1 MGWAARQHAAGP
13 DYRLIPLLALAACTT
28 AAAPPRATG
37 PANLTPSQ
45 PPFQQQELARFEAPF
60 ALAFLPGGA
69 VLVTEKGGTL
79 KLRQPD
85 GSIANVVGVPAVAT
99 GGQGGLL
106 DVAVAPDFA
115 RSGTIYLTY
124 AEGSS
129 DNSQLALARGKLVQ
143 PPVECERGAG
153 PCPPYA
159 ALEGVEVLWR
169 SGSTGKGGQFGANIA
184 FAPDGR
190 SLFLSSGER
199 QRFDPAQD
207 PNQAL
212 GKILHLT
219 LDGKAL
225 TGAPMMGKTTPFMVS
240 VYDPPKN
247 TTLTASAPT
256 RQTLGHPGTPAET
269 FSSGHRN
276 PYGLAFDSAGRL
288 WEVEMGPKGGDEV
301 NLITRGGNYG
311 WPKASNGDNYD
322 GTPIPDH
329 AAGDGFVAPKLW
341 WNPSIS
347 PGGMMIY
354 SGAMWPAWRG
364 SMFVAA
370 LSGKALIRVALDGD
384 TARAADQWDMGTR
397 MRDVAQAPDGSIWV
411 LEDGEQ
417 GAQGRLI
424 RLSKN

>member
-1 MGWAARQHAAGP
+1 LP
-13 DYRLIPLLALAACTT
+13 D
-28 AAAPPRATG
+28 
-37 PANLTPSQ
+37 
-45 PPFQQQELARFEAPF
+45 
-60 ALAFLPGGA
+60 GA

-79 KLRQPD
+79 KLRLPD
-85 GSIANVVGVPAVAT
+85 GGIANVSGVPAVAT

-106 DVAVAPDFA
+106 DVAIAPDFA
-115 RSGTIYLTY
+115 TSGTVYLTY
-124 AEGSS
+124 AEGTS
-129 DNSQLALARGKLVQ
+129 DNSQLAVARGKLMQAEVK
-143 PPVECERGAG
+143 CIRA
-153 PCPPYA
+153 PCPPHA
-159 ALEGVEVLWR
+159 MLDGVRVLWR
-169 SGSTGKGGQFGANIA
+169 SGSAGKGGQFGANIA
-184 FAPDGR
+184 FAPDGK

-207 PNQAL
+207 PDQAL
-212 GKILHLT
+212 GKILHLS

-225 TGAPMMGKTTPFMVS
+225 ASGTAGPAMVS

-247 TTLTASAPT
+247 TGLAATAPRRETA
-256 RQTLGHPGTPAET
+256 GHPTTRAET
-269 FSSGHRN
+269 FSTGHRN

-329 AAGDGFVAPKLW
+329 AAGDGFVAPKAW

-354 SGAMWPAWRG
+354 SGGMWPDWRR

-370 LSGKALIRVALDGD
+370 LSGKALIRVALNGD
-384 TARAADQWDMGTR
+384 TARATDQWDMGTR
-397 MRDVAQAPDGSIWV
+397 IRDVAQAPDGSIWV
-411 LEDGEQ
+411 LEDGEE

-424 RLSKN
+424 RLSK

>member
-1 MGWAARQHAAGP
+1 MGWAARQYAAGTG
-13 DYRLIPLLALAACTT
+13 YRVIPLLALAACTT
-28 AAAPPRATG
+28 AAAPPAGSTQ
-37 PANLTPSQ
+37 ANLTPSQ
-45 PPFQQQELARFEAPF
+45 PPFQQQELARFQAPF
-60 ALAFLPGGA
+60 AFAFLPNGG

-79 KLRQPD
+79 KLRML
-85 GSIANVVGVPAVAT
+85 GGGIADVSGVPAVAAQ
-99 GGQGGLL
+99 GQGGLL
-106 DVAVAPDFA
+106 DVAIAPDFA
-115 RSGTIYLTY
+115 KSHHVYLTY
-124 AEGSS
+124 AEPGA
-129 DNSQLALARGKLVQ
+129 DGSQLALARGKFMLAQVKC
-143 PPVECERGAG
+143 VRA
-153 PCPPYA
+153 PCPPHA
-159 ALEGVEVLWR
+159 MLGDVQVLWR
-169 SGSTGKGGQFGANIA
+169 SGSAGKGGQFGANIA
-184 FAPDGR
+184 FAPDGK

-207 PNQAL
+207 PDQAL

-219 LDGKAL
+219 LDGKA
-225 TGAPMMGKTTPFMVS
+225 MGSGKAGPAMVS

-247 TTLTASAPT
+247 TTLAASAPRRET
-256 RQTLGHPGTPAET
+256 AGHPATRAET

-276 PYGLAFDSAGRL
+276 PYGLAFDASGRL

-311 WPKASNGDNYD
+311 WPKVSNGDNYD

-329 AAGDGFVAPKLW
+329 KAGDGFVAPKAW

-354 SGAMWPAWRG
+354 SGGMWPAWRE

-370 LSGKALIRVALDGD
+370 LSGKALIRVALNGEA
-384 TARAADQWDMGTR
+384 ARAADQWDMGTR
-397 MRDVAQAPDGSIWV
+397 IRDVAQAPDGSIWV

-424 RLSKN
+424 RLSK